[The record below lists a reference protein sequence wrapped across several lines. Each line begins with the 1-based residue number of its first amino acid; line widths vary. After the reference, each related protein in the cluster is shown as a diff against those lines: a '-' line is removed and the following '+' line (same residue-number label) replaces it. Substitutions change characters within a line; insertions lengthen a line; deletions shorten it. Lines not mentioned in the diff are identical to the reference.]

1 MKRAKYL
8 TSTVANIL
16 LFLFR
21 YRYDHYDSRKNRDYT
36 SEDDIE
42 LLKYIKR
49 KCKLDWTI
57 LLTNFRYQQY
67 VWRFY
72 PNLKENP
79 KLETISNQLE
89 IACRNNSVPN
99 NIIFIVGLVNAVTCF
114 NGHLR
119 YYFYILHWNQRLF
132 MYYNRY
138 YRYLAN
144 EKKFGKKT
152 ILKKKHSHKLH
163 FVACIYHRQLTGVRL
178 EKNHLRY

>member
-1 MKRAKYL
+1 M
-8 TSTVANIL
+8 ANIL

-21 YRYDHYDSRKNRDYT
+21 YRYDHYDSRKNKDYT

-42 LLKYIKR
+42 LLEYIKR
-49 KCKLDWTI
+49 KSKLDWTI
-57 LLTNFRYQQY
+57 LLVNFRYQQY
-67 VWRFY
+67 IWRFY

-79 KLETISNQLE
+79 KLETISKQLE
-89 IACRNNSVPN
+89 LEAKTDSIPE
-99 NIIFIVGLVNAVTCF
+99 NIIFIVGLVNAITCF
-114 NGHLR
+114 NGRLR
-119 YYFYILHWNQRLF
+119 YYLYILHWNQRLF

-152 ILKKKHSHKLH
+152 MLKGKHSHKLH
-163 FVACIYHRQLTGVRL
+163 FIACMYHRQLTGVRL

>member
-1 MKRAKYL
+1 M
-8 TSTVANIL
+8 TNIL

-21 YRYDHYDSRKNRDYT
+21 YRYDHYDSRKNCDYT
-36 SEDDIE
+36 SEDDIQ
-42 LLKYIKR
+42 LLKYIKL

-57 LLTNFRYQQY
+57 LLANFRYEQY
-67 VWRFY
+67 IWRFY

-89 IACRNNSVPN
+89 LQFKTNSIPKNV
-99 NIIFIVGLVNAVTCF
+99 IFIVSLVNAVTCF
-114 NGHLR
+114 NRRLR

-152 ILKKKHSHKLH
+152 MLKKKHNHKLH
-163 FVACIYHRQLTGVRL
+163 FVDCIYHRQLTGVRL